1 MNMKKLEKVYF
12 YNSSQRDIIA
22 DISWLTEKLYK
33 ERNRIVVYCKDQE
46 TVELIN
52 TFLWRYK
59 EDMFIPHSV
68 EKNEQSII
76 DPVLIT
82 TEVDQNHKHNVLLAI
97 NGVLINEKDW
107 LNFSTVYYFFDNK
120 ENKEKE
126 NARLM
131 WKSFST
137 LDISCKYWVNKE
149 NKWVLARSS

>member
-52 TFLWRYK
+52 TFLWSYK
-59 EDMFIPHSV
+59 EDVFIPHSV

-82 TEVDQNHKHNVLLAI
+82 TEVDQNHNYNVLLAI

-131 WKSFST
+131 WKSFSA
-137 LDISCKYWVNKE
+137 LDITCKYWVNKE

>member
-59 EDMFIPHSV
+59 EDVFIPHSV

-107 LNFSTVYYFFDNK
+107 LNFATVYYFFDNK

>member
-52 TFLWRYK
+52 TFLWSYK

-82 TEVDQNHKHNVLLAI
+82 TEVDQNHNYNVLLAI

-107 LNFSTVYYFFDNK
+107 LNFATVYYFFDYK

-131 WKSFST
+131 WKSFSA
-137 LDISCKYWVNKE
+137 LDITCKYWVNKE

>member
-59 EDMFIPHSV
+59 EDVFIPHSV

-82 TEVDQNHKHNVLLAI
+82 TEVDQNHNYNVLLAI

-107 LNFSTVYYFFDNK
+107 LNFATVYYFFDNK

>member
-52 TFLWRYK
+52 TFLWRCK
-59 EDMFIPHSV
+59 EDVFIPHSV

>member
-59 EDMFIPHSV
+59 EDVFIPHSV

-82 TEVDQNHKHNVLLAI
+82 TEVDQNHNYNVLLAI

-107 LNFSTVYYFFDNK
+107 LNFATVYYFFDNK

-131 WKSFST
+131 WKSFSA
-137 LDISCKYWVNKE
+137 LDITCKYWVNKE

>member
-52 TFLWRYK
+52 TFLWRCK
-59 EDMFIPHSV
+59 EDVFIPHSV

-82 TEVDQNHKHNVLLAI
+82 TEVDQNHNYNVLLAI

-107 LNFSTVYYFFDNK
+107 LNFATVYYFFDNK

-131 WKSFST
+131 WKSFSA
-137 LDISCKYWVNKE
+137 LDITCKYWVYKE

>member
-1 MNMKKLEKVYF
+1 MKKLEKVYF

-59 EDMFIPHSV
+59 EDVFIPHSV

-82 TEVDQNHKHNVLLAI
+82 TEVDQNHNYNVLLAI

-107 LNFSTVYYFFDNK
+107 LNFATVYYFFDNK